1 MWRFAI
7 AYPPQLSRLTVTTV
21 ISWTILSKRLSPA
34 RSSNSGVIDQVH
46 ALWTEILGNHRE
58 SPMQED
64 FRYKLW
70 DLNPW
75 LMMQLVQDLS
85 MRKKRSLI
93 LNLLPDNLLE
103 QPARH

>member
-1 MWRFAI
+1 M
-7 AYPPQLSRLTVTTV
+7 L
-21 ISWTILSKRLSPA
+21 ILWDN
-34 RSSNSGVIDQVH
+34 RSLESFHQV
-46 ALWTEILGNHRE
+46 WTEILGNYRE

>member
-1 MWRFAI
+1 
-7 AYPPQLSRLTVTTV
+7 
-21 ISWTILSKRLSPA
+21 
-34 RSSNSGVIDQVH
+34 
-46 ALWTEILGNHRE
+46 
-58 SPMQED
+58 MQED